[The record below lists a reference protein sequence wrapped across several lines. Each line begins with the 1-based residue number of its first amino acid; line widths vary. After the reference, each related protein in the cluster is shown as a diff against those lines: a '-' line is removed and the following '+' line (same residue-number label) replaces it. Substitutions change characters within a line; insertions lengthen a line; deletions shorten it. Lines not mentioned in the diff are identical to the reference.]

1 MTKPENIFIST
12 QKAEGFTW
20 SSGKEN
26 AIAVRWLG
34 QAGFEV
40 FYKNYHLLIDPY
52 LSDHL
57 AGKYAGKEFPHIRM
71 MPAPFAASEITDLD
85 FILCTHRHSDH
96 MDPEAIPIL
105 LDNNPGCKL
114 VAPKAVRE
122 HVLNNIVG
130 DIEKVIFVNADDN
143 FVLAPEINLDV
154 IPSAHEKLET
164 DQCGNHSYLGYIL
177 KFGDITMYHSGD
189 CVPFTG
195 LAKEIK
201 RKNIDLAMLPVNGRD
216 EYRTSKGVAGN
227 FTFAES
233 VELCVAA
240 KIPLAICHHF
250 AMLQFNTVDIED
262 LKEKSQKTKTP
273 ESEFII
279 PSAGKVYLINKF
291 LKGLTP

>member
-1 MTKPENIFIST
+1 MREPKNILVTSEKVEDF
-12 QKAEGFTW
+12 AF
-20 SSGKEN
+20 SGDKEN
-26 AIAVRWLG
+26 EIAVRWLG
-34 QAGFEV
+34 QAGFEL
-40 FYKNYHLLIDPY
+40 FYKKYHLLIDPY
-52 LSDHL
+52 LSNHL
-57 AGKYAGKEFPHIRM
+57 ADKYAGKEFPHIRM
-71 MPAPFAASEITDLD
+71 MPAPLEASEINDLD

-122 HVLNNIVG
+122 HVLTNIIG
-130 DIEKVIFVNADDN
+130 DIEKVIFVNADEN

-164 DQCGNHSYLGYIL
+164 DECGNHSYLGYIL
-177 KFGDITMYHSGD
+177 KFAGITIYHSGD
-189 CVPFTG
+189 CVPFAG
-195 LAKEIK
+195 LAKVIK
-201 RKNIDLAMLPVNGRD
+201 RRNIDLAMLPVNGRD
-216 EYRTSKGVAGN
+216 ACRRSKGVAGN

-250 AMLQFNTVDIED
+250 AMFQFNTVDIDD
-262 LKEKSQKTKTP
+262 LKEQSQKTKTP

-279 PSAGKVYLINKF
+279 PSAGKVYLISK
-291 LKGLTP
+291 K